1 MEQNREQWT
10 SKLGFILSAAGSAI
24 GLGAIWKFPYMTGM
38 SGGGAFFLIFLFF
51 TIFIGFPIL
60 LAEFIIGRGSQK
72 DAISA
77 YSFFAPGTQWH
88 IIGIIGMITS
98 FILLS
103 FYSAIGGWILFY
115 MVKTMS
121 GALSGL
127 SDSEYGAV
135 FDLYIADPKI
145 AVISQLIFMLITIV
159 IVSKG
164 IQKGIEKASKIM
176 MPALFIAFII
186 LIIRSLTLDHAME
199 GVAFFLYPDFS
210 NLTSRTV
217 LFALG
222 QSFFSISVG
231 VSVMVT
237 YSSYLSKKEDITKSA
252 FTIVTMNIIISL
264 LAGLAIFPAVFSFGF
279 EPTEGPGLLFVVL
292 PAVFNKMPF
301 GAFFLLIFLLL
312 FLFATLT
319 SAFSMLEIIV
329 ASMTKKDQSKRKKV
343 TWITGV
349 LIFLVGVPS
358 ALSFGVLSEFT
369 IFGQT
374 IFDFFD
380 YIVSNILMPLGA
392 LAIAIFTFT
401 RIPKETLFREISM
414 GSTKRH
420 QLFALWFLVIK
431 YIVPV
436 AITVVFLDVIGLFD
450 KVGSLLQR

>member
-186 LIIRSLTLDHAME
+186 LIIRSLTLDLAMYV
-199 GVAFFLYPDFS
+199 VAFFLYLDFS
-210 NLTSRTV
+210 NLSSVTV
-217 LFALG
+217 LYALG

-252 FTIVTMNIIISL
+252 FTIVMMNLVISL
-264 LAGLAIFPAVFSFGF
+264 LAGLAIFPAVFAFGF
-279 EPTEGPGLLFVVL
+279 EPEEGPGLLFVVL
-292 PAVFNKMPF
+292 PAVFDKMPF
-301 GAFFLLIFLLL
+301 GAGFLLIFLLL

-329 ASMTKKDQSKRKKV
+329 AAITKENHKTRKRV
-343 TWITGV
+343 TWIAGI
-349 LIFLVGVPS
+349 LIFIVGIPA
-358 ALSFGVLSEFT
+358 ALSSGLLGEFKLFGMTMFDLS
-369 IFGQT
+369 
-374 IFDFFD
+374 D
-380 YIVSNILMPLGA
+380 YLVSNILLPLGDRKS
-392 LAIAIFTFT
+392 T
-401 RIPKETLFREISM
+401 RL
-414 GSTKRH
+414 
-420 QLFALWFLVIK
+420 
-431 YIVPV
+431 
-436 AITVVFLDVIGLFD
+436 
-450 KVGSLLQR
+450 

>member
-1 MEQNREQWT
+1 MDIKTRFHLICCWFSNWSRRYLEVSVYDRYVWWR
-10 SKLGFILSAAGSAI
+10 SFLSN
-24 GLGAIWKFPYMTGM
+24 L
-38 SGGGAFFLIFLFF
+38 LFF

-159 IVSKG
+159 IVSKV
-164 IQKGIEKASKIM
+164 IQKGIEKASKVM
-176 MPALFIAFII
+176 MPSLFIGFII
-186 LIIRSLTLDHAME
+186 IIIRFLTLDHAIE

-279 EPTEGPGLLFVVL
+279 DPTDGPGLLFVVL

-301 GAFFLLIFLLL
+301 GAFFLLIFFLL

-431 YIVPV
+431 
-436 AITVVFLDVIGLFD
+436 
-450 KVGSLLQR
+450 